1 MMAKTMVIALGRGDL
16 GETLEAQYEAVRRTA
31 VPISRLAR
39 EGWKI
44 ALTFSNSH
52 WAGVIY
58 TAMKADAGTDPGK
71 PYQRFPLSVAS
82 AMSQALIGY
91 DLQNAIRTACL
102 RMGLQITVST
112 VLTQVSVSP
121 YDASFYRPNKEIGK
135 ILTEEE
141 ALLEEDLGNQ
151 VKKLRDGQFRRV
163 VPSPVPE
170 TVVELDAIKALIDHG
185 AIVIAAGGGG
195 IPVLP
200 EGLDL
205 RGSAAIIEKDLT
217 ASLLARNLG
226 ADVLLLSTSVP
237 HVSVSYRQETQRD
250 ISRMSPEQA
259 EALIEAGEF
268 SEGTMRP
275 KVEAAAAFARS
286 GKGRRGIITTLSLA
300 GMALAG
306 EAGTTIQIQEA

>member
-1 MMAKTMVIALGRGDL
+1 
-16 GETLEAQYEAVRRTA
+16 
-31 VPISRLAR
+31 
-39 EGWKI
+39 
-44 ALTFSNSH
+44 
-52 WAGVIY
+52 
-58 TAMKADAGTDPGK
+58 
-71 PYQRFPLSVAS
+71 
-82 AMSQALIGY
+82 
-91 DLQNAIRTACL
+91 
-102 RMGLQITVST
+102 
-112 VLTQVSVSP
+112 VSP

-275 KVEAAAAFARS
+275 KVEAAADFARS

>member
-1 MMAKTMVIALGRGDL
+1 
-16 GETLEAQYEAVRRTA
+16 
-31 VPISRLAR
+31 
-39 EGWKI
+39 
-44 ALTFSNSH
+44 
-52 WAGVIY
+52 
-58 TAMKADAGTDPGK
+58 
-71 PYQRFPLSVAS
+71 
-82 AMSQALIGY
+82 
-91 DLQNAIRTACL
+91 
-102 RMGLQITVST
+102 
-112 VLTQVSVSP
+112 
-121 YDASFYRPNKEIGK
+121 
-135 ILTEEE
+135 
-141 ALLEEDLGNQ
+141 
-151 VKKLRDGQFRRV
+151 
-163 VPSPVPE
+163 VPE

-259 EALIEAGEF
+259 ETLIEAGEF

-275 KVEAAAAFARS
+275 KVEAAADFARS